1 MEQIVQM
8 QDDIHKVKK
17 LMDNAF
23 EKLGKQ
29 SSDVLYDPADAYA
42 DKDRIIE
49 LLNRLTSR
57 MGDADVSNLT
67 ANPKTDATMEEILA
81 LKENSNRVEIE
92 RQSINRRVGACV
104 KGIS

>member
-17 LMDNAF
+17 LMDTAF

-29 SSDVLYDPADAYA
+29 SSDALYDPAEAYA

-57 MGDADVSNLT
+57 MGEAEVSNLT
-67 ANPKTDATMEEILA
+67 ATPKTDATMEEIMA
-81 LKENSNRVEIE
+81 LKKSSHRVEME
-92 RQSINRRVGACV
+92 RQSINRRAGACV
-104 KGIS
+104 KGIL